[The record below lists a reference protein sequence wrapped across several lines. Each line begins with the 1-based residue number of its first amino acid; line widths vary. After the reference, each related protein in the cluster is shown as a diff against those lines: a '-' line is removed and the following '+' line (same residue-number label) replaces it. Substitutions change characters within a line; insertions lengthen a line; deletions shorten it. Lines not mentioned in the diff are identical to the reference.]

1 MLERI
6 GADGLNRREL
16 MIGAAAAGAA
26 TALLSPALAAS
37 TDDKAAGE
45 SFEAAFR
52 KVVGEAQPTE
62 GKIKLELPEI
72 AENGNTVPFNVTVE
86 APMTDESHVKA
97 VHILSAGNP
106 QPAVATFHFTPQSGK
121 AAVAG
126 RMRLARTQDVVGIAE
141 LSDGKFYIHRR
152 NVKVTIGGCGG

>member
-1 MLERI
+1 MFERTR
-6 GADGLNRREL
+6 ADGFNRREL
-16 MIGAAAAGAA
+16 MIAAAAGVTAA
-26 TALLSPALAAS
+26 LPLPAEAAS
-37 TDDKAAGE
+37 ADDKAGGE

-52 KVVGEAQPTE
+52 RVVGEAQPTE

-126 RMRLARTQDVVGIAE
+126 RMRLAKTQDVVGIAE
-141 LSDGKFYIHRR
+141 LSDGKFYMHRR